1 MNCRPVRLWLLYS
14 QGLFKEFSIWFSLLE
29 VLYIL
34 SSKWNEI
41 IYIKFPIF
49 TREVTS
55 LLCPSQMMEVQGL
68 TLALGLLLILCQS
81 LSLDTAILI
90 QQEMLR
96 IVLFIFTKG
105 QPSTAEEWE
114 LWGWIL
120 LCQRS
125 EPKTGPGFKLMIE
138 FTRLLH

>member
-1 MNCRPVRLWLLYS
+1 
-14 QGLFKEFSIWFSLLE
+14 
-29 VLYIL
+29 
-34 SSKWNEI
+34 
-41 IYIKFPIF
+41 
-49 TREVTS
+49 
-55 LLCPSQMMEVQGL
+55 MMEVQGL

-114 LWGWIL
+114 L
-120 LCQRS
+120 
-125 EPKTGPGFKLMIE
+125 
-138 FTRLLH
+138 